1 MRRFYAIILGAALAT
16 GCLPYDIDEILLTR
30 DDISITQK
38 GELLMSYDPLTCQMS
53 HDKATGTF
61 MVFDDKIADW
71 FIISCATWPDTE
83 GQEVTADVTWT
94 TSKNTKTEKE
104 LNFKVE
110 KIDAQGQ
117 IWMWN
122 KSKSIGIVIKNL

>member
-1 MRRFYAIILGAALAT
+1 MLGAFIVA

-30 DDISITQK
+30 EDISITQR
-38 GELLMSYDPLTCQMS
+38 GTLIMSYDPLKCQMS
-53 HDKATGTF
+53 HDKANNTY
-61 MVFDDKIADW
+61 MIYDDLIANW
-71 FIISCATWPDTE
+71 FIVSCITRPDTE

-94 TSKNTKTEKE
+94 TNKNTRTEKG
-104 LNFKVE
+104 LIFTVK
-110 KIDAQGQ
+110 KIDSQGQ

>member
-1 MRRFYAIILGAALAT
+1 MRRIYAIILGAMLIA

-30 DDISITQK
+30 EDISITQK
-38 GELLMSYDPLTCQMS
+38 GTLIMSYDPLKCQMS
-53 HDKATGTF
+53 HDKATNKY
-61 MVFDDKIADW
+61 MVYDDMLADW
-71 FIISCATWPDTE
+71 FIVSCATTPDTE

-94 TSKNTKTEKE
+94 TSKNTRTEKG
-104 LNFKVE
+104 LVFTVK